1 MKSLTVLIAIQ
12 SSEDGSI
19 AMALCASQ
27 LASDTNKLFGTRPLV
42 RSPPVMMP
50 PTNWKIAIAFR
61 NVIAIK
67 MGSQKPGLKIHAQY
81 SMLKIFLKDMLAFR
95 RTDGLS
101 VVVS

>member
-1 MKSLTVLIAIQ
+1 
-12 SSEDGSI
+12 
-19 AMALCASQ
+19 MALCASQ

-67 MGSQKPGLKIHAQY
+67 MGSQKPGLKMQAQY
-81 SMLKIFLKDMLAFR
+81 SMLKIFLKDMLDFR
-95 RTDGLS
+95 RSDGLS